1 MTLSDLE
8 WLGKIF
14 NDAKRRAVSLRQL
27 SFLFSPDPGRPAV
40 PTVHISTRLLQNFRD
55 TQQRLY
61 QTNVRIVL
69 QTDTYNSSLHIT
81 KFALRDVLNV
91 FFVFYVAA
99 VYYRNKKFF
108 TRANLRQ
115 VSRKVSDLDLFFC
128 LYRTTA
134 LKEQRNRLSYIAHA
148 GNLVSP
154 GGVNH

>member
-1 MTLSDLE
+1 M
-8 WLGKIF
+8 
-14 NDAKRRAVSLRQL
+14 
-27 SFLFSPDPGRPAV
+27 
-40 PTVHISTRLLQNFRD
+40 
-55 TQQRLY
+55 